1 MLQQLHWSGRATIS
15 AALGFLAATSVSA
28 DEHPGNLWKT
38 TSQMTMQGMEM
49 PANTVELCT
58 AEDWNEPPP
67 PPPDQACTQTNVQ
80 RTDTTLTWNVTCTGE
95 MEMTGEGQITFET
108 PDSYTGTITFTAQ
121 GMTMTVQLQ
130 GEKIG
135 ECDNPIN

>member
-67 PPPDQACTQTNVQ
+67 PPPDQACTQT
-80 RTDTTLTWNVTCTGE
+80 
-95 MEMTGEGQITFET
+95 FET